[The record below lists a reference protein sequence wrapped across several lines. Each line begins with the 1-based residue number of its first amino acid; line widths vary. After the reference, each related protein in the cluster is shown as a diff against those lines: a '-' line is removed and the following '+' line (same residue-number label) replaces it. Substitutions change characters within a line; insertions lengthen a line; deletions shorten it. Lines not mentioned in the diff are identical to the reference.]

1 MKDEPS
7 PSNLRFTIHPS
18 SFILHASSFP
28 DMLTPDDFARRF
40 GRNAIIGMV
49 HVGALPGAPLY
60 GGSMR
65 VVIDAALRD
74 ARALR
79 DGGCDAM
86 AFENFGDRPFFKDG
100 VPGETVAALTR
111 VIAEVVAEVA
121 LPFGVNVL
129 RNDAASAIAIA
140 AATGATFIRVNIH
153 TGAML
158 TDQGIIEG
166 RAAETLRKRLALA
179 PEVLIFAD
187 HMVKHA
193 VPLVG
198 VDEVQAAKDLRHRG
212 FADGIIIS
220 GAETGAEPDRGRFVA
235 AREALPDVPILIGSG
250 LTAANATAFANADGA
265 IVGTS
270 IKIDGRVDAPV
281 DPDRVARLVA
291 AFKRA
296 V

>member
-1 MKDEPS
+1 
-7 PSNLRFTIHPS
+7 
-18 SFILHASSFP
+18 
-28 DMLTPDDFARRF
+28 MLSREGFAERF

-49 HVGALPGAPLY
+49 HVAALPGAPMY
-60 GGSMR
+60 GGSMQG
-65 VVIDAALRD
+65 VVDAAVRD

-79 DGGCDAM
+79 EGGCDAI

-100 VPGETVAALTR
+100 VPAETVASLTR
-111 VIAEVVAEVA
+111 VITAVTSEVA

-140 AATGATFIRVNIH
+140 AATGAAFIRVNVH

-166 RAAETLRKRLALA
+166 RAAETLRKRASLA

-193 VPLVG
+193 TPMVA
-198 VDEVQAAKDLRHRG
+198 VDDVQAARDLRHRG
-212 FADGIIIS
+212 FADALIVS
-220 GAETGAEPDRGRFVA
+220 GVETGAEPDRASFVRL
-235 AREALPDVPILIGSG
+235 REALRDTPILIGSG
-250 LTAANATAFANADGA
+250 LTADNADTFADADGA

-270 IKIDGRVDAPV
+270 IKIDGRVEAPV

-291 AFKRA
+291 AFKRTR
-296 V
+296 

>member
-1 MKDEPS
+1 
-7 PSNLRFTIHPS
+7 
-18 SFILHASSFP
+18 
-28 DMLTPDDFARRF
+28 MLTRDDFIRRF

-65 VVIDAALRD
+65 LVIDAARRD
-74 ARALR
+74 ARALC

-86 AFENFGDRPFFKDG
+86 AFENFGDRPFFRDG
-100 VPGETVAALTR
+100 VPAETVAALTR
-111 VIAEVVAEVA
+111 VIVEVAAEVA

-129 RNDAASAIAIA
+129 RNDAASAIAVA
-140 AATGATFIRVNIH
+140 AATGAAFIRVNIH

-166 RAAETLRKRLALA
+166 RAAETLRKRVALA

-193 VPLVG
+193 VPLVS
-198 VDEVQAAKDLRHRG
+198 VDEIQAARDLRHRG

-220 GAETGAEPDRGRFVA
+220 GAETGAEPDRGRFAGV
-235 AREALPDVPILIGSG
+235 REALPDVPILIGSG
-250 LTAANATAFANADGA
+250 LTETNARAFASADGA

-281 DPDRVARLVA
+281 DSDRVARLVA

-296 V
+296 I

>member
-1 MKDEPS
+1 MFA
-7 PSNLRFTIHPS
+7 R
-18 SFILHASSFP
+18 
-28 DMLTPDDFARRF
+28 DDFTQRF
-40 GRNAIIGMV
+40 SRHAVIGMV
-49 HVGALPGAPLY
+49 HLGALPGAPRF
-60 GGSMR
+60 GGSMAA
-65 VVIDAALRD
+65 VIESALRD

-86 AFENFGDRPFFKDG
+86 AFENFADRPFYKES
-100 VPGETVAALTR
+100 VPAETIAGLTR
-111 VIAEVVAEVA
+111 VIAEVAAEVR

-140 AATGATFIRVNIH
+140 AASGATFIRVNVH

-166 RAAETLRKRLALA
+166 CAAATLRKRAAIA

-193 VPLVG
+193 TPIVTT
-198 VDEVQAAKDLRHRG
+198 DEVQAAKDLRYRG
-212 FADGIIIS
+212 LADGIIIS
-220 GAETGAEPDRGRFVA
+220 GPGTGAEPDLVRFRLV
-235 AREALPDVPILIGSG
+235 REELPEVPILVGSG
-250 LTAANATAFANADGA
+250 LTEVNAKTFSAADGA
-265 IVGTS
+265 LVGTS
-270 IKIDGRVDAPV
+270 IKIDGRVEASV

-296 V
+296 VS